1 MIDSSMKE
9 HWNRIYSALDAD
21 LLGWYEKIPLPSL
34 KLLSKCDI
42 NKTAL
47 ILDVGVGAS
56 TFIDSLVEQEFTNI
70 VATDISE
77 IALSKLKERLG
88 EEKASLVRWIADDIT
103 RPAHI
108 QHLMDVAVWHD
119 RALLHFL
126 VKDAE
131 RNMYLSTLKKVVK
144 EGGYVIISAFSLKG
158 AKECTGLDVRNYD
171 QNLLAGFLGDDFE
184 LLEYFD
190 FMYHMPSGE
199 LRPYIYTLFQRRQ
212 SPAPPI

>member
-1 MIDSSMKE
+1 MNNSMKE
-9 HWNRIYSALDAD
+9 HWNRIYSALDVD
-21 LLGWYEKIPLPSL
+21 TLGWYEEISAPSL
-34 KLLSKCDI
+34 KLLSECNI
-42 NKTAL
+42 NKAAMV
-47 ILDVGVGAS
+47 LDVGVGAS
-56 TFIDSLVEQEFTNI
+56 TFIDSLIEQEFTNI

-88 EEKASLVRWIADDIT
+88 EEKASLVRWIVDDIT

-108 QHLMDVAVWHD
+108 QNLRDVAVWHD
-119 RALLHFL
+119 RAVLHFL

-158 AKECTGLDVRNYD
+158 AKKCTGLGVRNYD
-171 QNLLAGFLGDDFE
+171 QDLLAGFLGDDFE

-190 FMYHMPSGE
+190 YMYQMPSGE
-199 LRPYIYTLFQRRQ
+199 LRPYIYTLFQRRLC
-212 SPAPPI
+212 PASG